1 MKILFALHLFSHSR
15 HFHAVIQRL
24 VDRKDSVEIMALHKV
39 DQWRT
44 DLRVPPHLKGFK
56 KRLTL
61 LNAPRPSGDRLRGAL
76 NALRGARNYTIYGH
90 WQLAATKVFRTRA
103 AAFSP
108 APVRALFQPDG
119 PLPGR
124 WIAAASRW
132 AERRIPADPV
142 IVEAIRASAPDVVL
156 VSPLIFNEMREL
168 NDYVKAA
175 QELGIPV
182 GFPVFSWD
190 NLTTKGTAQVLPDRI
205 FVWNETQKTEA
216 VELHGWPA
224 DRIDVLGAW
233 RFDGFAEQP
242 PRLTYDAF
250 CKAYGLDPGRITIT
264 YLGSSPIVAPTEAR
278 FVVEWVNAIRASAD
292 PDLAGA
298 NLLIR
303 PHPRNLKTWMETEGL
318 ASASGV
324 AMQPVDANSLYDTDD
339 LFEALHHSRAAVG
352 LVTSAMLEAALL
364 GRPVHTV
371 MTSLAGEGQT
381 GTAHFDYLTS
391 VGGGLLHQAVDLDD
405 HVGRLSESVKQAGP
419 DVRSEA
425 FVAAFIAAPNG
436 RAPSLNL
443 VEAIDVLARSR
454 A

>member
-1 MKILFALHLFSHSR
+1 MIR
-15 HFHAVIQRL
+15 RL
-24 VDRKDSVEIMALHKV
+24 VDRKNHVEIMALHKV
-39 DQWRT
+39 DQWRV
-44 DLRVPPHLKGFK
+44 DARMPPHLKGFK

-61 LNAPRPSGDRLRGAL
+61 RNAPRPSGGRVRSMLGKLRGAH
-76 NALRGARNYTIYGH
+76 NYTIYGH
-90 WQLAATKVFRTRA
+90 GQLAATKVFRNRA

-108 APVRALFQPDG
+108 ALVRALFKPDG
-119 PLPGR
+119 PLPSR
-124 WIAAASRW
+124 WIAAVSRRV
-132 AERRIPADPV
+132 ERRIPADPV

-205 FVWNETQKTEA
+205 FVWNETQKTEGVA
-216 VELHGWPA
+216 LHGWPA

-242 PRLTYDAF
+242 ASLTYADF
-250 CKAYGLDPGRITIT
+250 CGAYGLDAAQLTIT

-278 FVVEWVNAIRASAD
+278 FVVEWVKAIRAGAD
-292 PDLAGA
+292 PALAGA
-298 NLLIR
+298 NLLVR

-318 ASASGV
+318 AGAPGV

-364 GRPVHTV
+364 GLPVHTV

-391 VGGGLLHQAVDLDD
+391 VGGGLLHQATDLDD
-405 HVGRLSESVKQAGP
+405 HVRRLTESVKRTGP
-419 DVRSEA
+419 DARSEA

-443 VEAIDVLARSR
+443 VEAIDALARSR